1 MNSGLLLEH
10 RSAVHTRVTGC
21 YSPFHH
27 DRNHTMTTTV
37 GVIGLGNMGGGMAA
51 TLARH
56 DFPVIGFDLSQ
67 AARDKAAAASV
78 TPVDSLI
85 ELLANVEVVILSLP
99 KAEHVERLCLG
110 GDAAEDR
117 QAESLLAMARPG
129 LIVIDTTTSTPET
142 SRKVAAALATRGI
155 DFIDAPVSGGPKG
168 AASGSMSMVIGAED
182 EVLARAMPV
191 LEAMSG
197 SRVHVG
203 RCGAGNVAKIA
214 NNMLAACHLI
224 STAEAVAMAARAGV
238 SPEKL
243 LEGVNAGSGRSGA
256 SQVMF
261 PSWVINKAYD
271 SGFTMGLMRKD
282 VGLASDLAQQLGM
295 ELPLARAVA
304 QLWNESS
311 ATLDDS
317 EDFCAI
323 VQRTDPTLFGHGA

>member
-1 MNSGLLLEH
+1 
-10 RSAVHTRVTGC
+10 
-21 YSPFHH
+21 
-27 DRNHTMTTTV
+27 MTTTV

-56 DFPVIGFDLSQ
+56 DFPVFGFDLSQ
-67 AARDKAAAASV
+67 AARDKAAAAGV
-78 TPVDSLI
+78 TPVSSLA
-85 ELLANVEVVILSLP
+85 ELLDRIDVVILSLP
-99 KAEHVERLCLG
+99 KAEQVEQLCLG
-110 GDAAEDR
+110 KEGAQEEDQDATR
-117 QAESLLAMARPG
+117 LLTLGKPG

-168 AASGSMSMVIGAED
+168 AASGSMSMVIGAEE

-203 RCGAGNVAKIA
+203 SCGAGNVAKIA

-224 STAEAVAMAARAGV
+224 STAEAVSMAAKAGV

-243 LEGVNAGSGRSGA
+243 LEGLNAGSGRSGA

-261 PSWVINKAYD
+261 PSWVINQAYD

-282 VGLASDLAQQLGM
+282 VGLASDLTAELGLA
-295 ELPLARAVA
+295 LPLSSTVAKLWDESRA
-304 QLWNESS
+304 S
-311 ATLDDS
+311 LDDS

-323 VQRTDPTLFGHGA
+323 VQRTDPTLFGHGE

>member
-1 MNSGLLLEH
+1 
-10 RSAVHTRVTGC
+10 
-21 YSPFHH
+21 
-27 DRNHTMTTTV
+27 MTTTV
-37 GVIGLGNMGGGMAA
+37 GVLGLGNMGGGMAA

-56 DFPVIGFDLSQ
+56 DFPVIGFDLSR
-67 AARDKAAAASV
+67 AARDKAAAAGV
-78 TPVDSLI
+78 TPVDSLT
-85 ELLANVEVVILSLP
+85 ELLAKVEVLILSLP
-99 KAEHVERLCLG
+99 KAEQVEQLCIG
-110 GDAAEDR
+110 KKGAQETEQEAI
-117 QAESLLAMARPG
+117 SLLALGKPG

-142 SRKVAAALATRGI
+142 SRKVAAALASRDI

-168 AASGSMSMVIGAED
+168 AASGSMSMVIGAEE

-203 RCGAGNVAKIA
+203 SCGAGNVAKIA

-224 STAEAVAMAARAGV
+224 STAEAVSMAAKAGV

-282 VGLASDLAQQLGM
+282 VGLASDLAAELGL
-295 ELPLARAVA
+295 ELPLANTVA
-304 QLWNESS
+304 QLWDDSR

-323 VQRTDPTLFGHGA
+323 VQRTDPTLFGHGE

>member
-1 MNSGLLLEH
+1 
-10 RSAVHTRVTGC
+10 
-21 YSPFHH
+21 
-27 DRNHTMTTTV
+27 MTTTV

-56 DFPVIGFDLSQ
+56 DFPVFGFDLSQ
-67 AARDKAAAASV
+67 AARDKAAAAGV
-78 TPVDSLI
+78 TPVSSLA
-85 ELLANVEVVILSLP
+85 ELLDRIDVVILSLP
-99 KAEHVERLCLG
+99 KAEQVEQLCLG
-110 GDAAEDR
+110 KEGAQEEDQDATR
-117 QAESLLAMARPG
+117 LLTLGKPG

-142 SRKVAAALATRGI
+142 SRRVAAALATRGI

-168 AASGSMSMVIGAED
+168 AASGSMSMVIGAEE

-203 RCGAGNVAKIA
+203 SCGAGNVAKIA

-224 STAEAVAMAARAGV
+224 STAEAVSMAAKVGV

-261 PSWVINKAYD
+261 PSWVINQAYD

-282 VGLASDLAQQLGM
+282 VGLASDLTAELGLA
-295 ELPLARAVA
+295 LPLSSTVA
-304 QLWNESS
+304 QLWDESR

-323 VQRTDPTLFGHGA
+323 VQRTDPTLFGHGE

>member
-1 MNSGLLLEH
+1 MLFSDMVFSDLEANGVIP
-10 RSAVHTRVTGC
+10 SL
-21 YSPFHH
+21 
-27 DRNHTMTTTV
+27 DRNDTMTTTV

-56 DFPVIGFDLSQ
+56 GFSVFGFDLSTT
-67 AARDKAAAASV
+67 ARDKAAESGV
-78 TPVDSLI
+78 TPVSSLP
-85 ELLANVEVVILSLP
+85 ELLEHVAIVIVSLP
-99 KAEHVERLCLG
+99 KAEHVELLCLG
-110 GDAAEDR
+110 KEGEPGNALAN
-117 QAESLLAMARPG
+117 ASLVALGKPG

-155 DFIDAPVSGGPKG
+155 DFMDAPVSGGPKG
-168 AASGSMSMVIGAED
+168 AATGSMSMVIGAED

-203 RCGAGNVAKIA
+203 SCGAGNVAKIA

-224 STAEAVAMAARAGV
+224 STAEAVSMAAKAGV

-243 LEGVNAGSGRSGA
+243 LEGLNAGSGRSGA
-256 SQVMF
+256 TQVMF

-282 VGLASDLAQQLGM
+282 VGLASDLTDALGL
-295 ELPLARAVA
+295 ELPLARTVA
-304 QLWNESS
+304 RLWEESS
-311 ATLDDS
+311 ATLADG

-323 VQRTDPTLFGHGA
+323 VQRTDSALFGHGE